1 MTQLYK
7 VIARCRSQNQR
18 DADIV
23 LAEMDAGRPEPIFQ
37 LWLVSCAVS
46 KPLSKRFTYLEAAG
60 LARLV
65 LSGDREA
72 CNKMAFRTI
81 NLLAAAVLYMTRSM
95 EPMDLGS
102 IALGDQDQEAA
113 APPADAETEQAF
125 AL

>member
-7 VIARCRSQNQR
+7 VIARARSQSQM

-23 LAEMDAGRPEPIFQ
+23 LAEMDAGRPEPVFQ
-37 LWLVSCAVS
+37 LWLVSCDVS
-46 KPLSKRFTYLEAAG
+46 KPLSRRFTCLEAAQ

-81 NLLAAAVLYMTRSM
+81 NLLAAAVLYMTRAM
-95 EPMDLGS
+95 EPIELGS
-102 IALGDQDQEAA
+102 IALGDQDQKAA
-113 APPADAETEQAF
+113 APPADAETEQAL